1 MKTKVISYYCDVD
14 SNDTYY
20 SDHANKFIENMNEL
34 DIPFYVEHII
44 SLGSYRN
51 NCLFKPKFI
60 KKCLEKFDTS
70 LIWLDIDSRVHDDID
85 IVDSSDHDLI
95 LATNSKNEYGKFI
108 PKASPIFMKNNEN
121 VKNFVDKWIE
131 KCEHYLQTSN
141 KFFDHEILLEVLA
154 ENNLNIGL
162 VGMPFCAFAGMNFPD
177 FKPIITMGI
186 SSGESKVQGLI
197 DMGSDPERVKMEAIR
212 KTYYTH
218 NGIIK

>member
-1 MKTKVISYYCDVD
+1 M
-14 SNDTYY
+14 
-20 SDHANKFIENMNEL
+20 
-34 DIPFYVEHII
+34 
-44 SLGSYRN
+44 
-51 NCLFKPKFI
+51 
-60 KKCLEKFDTS
+60 
-70 LIWLDIDSRVHDDID
+70 
-85 IVDSSDHDLI
+85 
-95 LATNSKNEYGKFI
+95 
-108 PKASPIFMKNNEN
+108 
-121 VKNFVDKWIE
+121 
-131 KCEHYLQTSN
+131 
-141 KFFDHEILLEVLA
+141 DHEILLEVLA